1 MAKIMPFRGVRYN
14 PAKIPDLSLV
24 MTPPYDVIDAAAQR
38 KYYEMNPVNFIRL
51 ELGYQFPT
59 DNESDNRYTRAAAD
73 YRLWLAEGILIKESG
88 PAVYLYEQEFT
99 ISSTAYQRNGLF
111 ARVGLEDYAT
121 GHIVPHEETMAKPK
135 ADRLALTEA
144 CTANFSSVFALYDD
158 PAGQLTE
165 VLVRVKNSIPDLDI
179 TDEVGEKHRLWV
191 VADPAIHQQIA
202 STMAD
207 KELFIA
213 DGHHRYETAL
223 NFYHAHGGQY
233 PGAGSVLMYLVD
245 SGNSGLVVLPTHRL
259 VHSLSNFGLDAFL
272 KELQQDFAVEPIDWP
287 QPENIA
293 PLLMERAHSGDIV
306 MLMATGE
313 PAAYILTLRH
323 HGRVQNLEQEHSRA
337 WCQLDVSVLQ
347 TLILHEI
354 LGMAAEKLARQEN
367 LTYIQDKAE
376 ALKAVQNGDSQLVF
390 FLNPTK
396 ISQLTAVS
404 GARDKMPQKSTYFYP
419 KLLTGVII
427 NDLRS

>member
-223 NFYHAHGGQY
+223 NFYHAHGDQY

-323 HGRVQNLEQEHSRA
+323 HGRVQNLEQEHSQA

-354 LGMAAEKLARQEN
+354 LGMDAEKLARQEN